1 MRTVYRV
8 TVAAVNY
15 DDEGNF
21 VSDETL
27 FEATHHRPGALLRFA
42 PTEVDDAL
50 RVVAADGVA
59 PAVDAAPVSVPE
71 WDRATEP
78 QPVDAAAPQA
88 ETSVTKR
95 KRRTRAEIEAER
107 AAAVASQA
115 GADPGPA
122 NQEALAASVPAEVT
136 EPEPPVA
143 EPPAEPVPAEVPASV
158 AERVPE
164 PGAQPWNPFQQR

>member
-50 RVVAADGVA
+50 RVVAGDGVA

-71 WDRATEP
+71 WDRASEP
-78 QPVDAAAPQA
+78 QPVDAAAPQT

-95 KRRTRAEIEAER
+95 KRRTKAEIEAER
-107 AAAVASQA
+107 AAAESTAQGVQGTPLA
-115 GADPGPA
+115 P
-122 NQEALAASVPAEVT
+122 LAAAVTEAMT

-143 EPPAEPVPAEVPASV
+143 APPAETVPAEVPAPA

-164 PGAQPWNPFQQR
+164 SGTQPWNPFQQR